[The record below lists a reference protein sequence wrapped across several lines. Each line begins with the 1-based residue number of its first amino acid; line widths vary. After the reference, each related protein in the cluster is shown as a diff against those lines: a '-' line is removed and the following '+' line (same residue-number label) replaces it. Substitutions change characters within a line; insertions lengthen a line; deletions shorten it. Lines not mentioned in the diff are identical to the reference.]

1 MLDTLNGRRGIAEV
15 ENLKVYFNSKRGL
28 IQAVD
33 GVSFHIVDGETL
45 GLVGET
51 GCGKSVT
58 GRSFLR
64 LIPVPPGVVAGGSV
78 KFQPRRKLVGKREE
92 CIAQIA
98 RSIDEEILQSK
109 IKFPKDIRSITA
121 STSAAVADPPVFS
134 SLLKPPYIEIDPI
147 VYEAPIPESF

>member
-1 MLDTLNGRRGIAEV
+1 MAEV

-64 LIPVPPGVVAGGSV
+64 LIPIPPGVVAGGSV
-78 KFQPRRKLVGKREE
+78 KFQPRRKLVGKREFVDLLT
-92 CIAQIA
+92 I
-98 RSIDEEILQSK
+98 SDEEIRRLRGDRIAMIFQTQA
-109 IKFPKDIRSITA
+109 R
-121 STSAAVADPPVFS
+121 
-134 SLLKPPYIEIDPI
+134 L
-147 VYEAPIPESF
+147 